1 MFYLTEL
8 GKQEVN
14 TYIREAKAKRKEIL
28 DAGIDTAEETQLPD
42 EDDILMDI
50 AHFEED
56 GEYCNGW
63 GVTDNYDADY
73 QLYLK
78 RGVHYV
84 TYASA

>member
-8 GKQEVN
+8 GKQEVD

-73 QLYLK
+73 PLYLK

-84 TYASA
+84 TYASV